1 MEWLMNL
8 NKAIEYIEN
17 NLDKEI
23 SNDEAAR
30 IACCSTYYFQRM
42 FTYVTGIF
50 VVAGCRKRL
59 LNYKE
64 QNKRS

>member
-42 FTYVTGIF
+42 FTYVTGI
-50 VVAGCRKRL
+50 
-59 LNYKE
+59 
-64 QNKRS
+64 S